1 MKKRCVALLIMGGL
15 LAGAVCLR
23 LPLPARQEA
32 PVEDLD
38 CQSLVGF
45 GVRPEGTGG
54 SALEGGEEFRVWF
67 AAAIEAAAVEQVRLY
82 GAESFASC
90 SEASNRFR

>member
-1 MKKRCVALLIMGGL
+1 MKKRCVALLMSGGL

-23 LPLPARQEA
+23 LSQPARQEA
-32 PVEDLD
+32 PVEGLD

-54 SALEGGEEFRVWF
+54 SALEDGEAFRVWF
-67 AAAIEAAAVEQVRLY
+67 AAAIEAAAVEHAQRY
-82 GAESFASC
+82 GVESFGSC
-90 SEASNRFR
+90 SEASSRFR